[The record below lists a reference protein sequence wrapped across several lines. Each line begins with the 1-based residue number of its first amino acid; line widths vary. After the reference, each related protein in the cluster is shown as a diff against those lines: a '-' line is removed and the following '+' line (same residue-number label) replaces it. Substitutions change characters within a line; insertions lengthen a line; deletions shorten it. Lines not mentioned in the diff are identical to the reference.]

1 MKAKK
6 PGAAASRGRD
16 AVISEHAAALFLDQY
31 YPFHY
36 EVGFTIERALR
47 DPRLTQHQT
56 VMLWIIHATVGDEGR
71 MPRKAIDKQLKLWF
85 DVTSSAVSKA
95 LRGLAKPPLSLLIIE
110 ENPESAREK
119 YISLTSEGRQ
129 MVAGMNKRGVEI
141 VRRIVDQMP
150 EQDIEHGLHF
160 LRQVSAI
167 VKSFPVESSL
177 PSIKGENDDPYRN
190 HTGTV

>member
-1 MKAKK
+1 MPSKQGAKT
-6 PGAAASRGRD
+6 GSRGTAKQMRK
-16 AVISEHAAALFLDQY
+16 HAAALFLDQY

-95 LRGLAKPPLSLLIIE
+95 LRGLAKPPLSLLVIE
-110 ENPESAREK
+110 ENPESARAK
-119 YISLTSEGRQ
+119 YVSLTSEGRQ
-129 MVAGMNKRGVEI
+129 MVAGMNERGVEI

-150 EQDIEHGLHF
+150 EQDIERGLHF

-167 VKSFPVESSL
+167 VKSFPVENSL
-177 PSIKGENDDPYRN
+177 PSIKGENDDP
-190 HTGTV
+190 H